1 MILGV
6 RACMLTIRHYV
17 TNTTDSQ
24 NAGALGDHMARP
36 PLSARPPTDAA
47 EERTLRRLA
56 NARHAPASLIQR
68 APRRCTSGCT
78 ASTPMAWTGWPTCP
92 VRACPGG

>member
-24 NAGALGDHMARP
+24 NAGALHEVMSWVVMDGDLADQAVSP
-36 PLSARPPTDAA
+36 
-47 EERTLRRLA
+47 RTA
-56 NARHAPASLIQR
+56 
-68 APRRCTSGCT
+68 
-78 ASTPMAWTGWPTCP
+78 
-92 VRACPGG
+92 

>member
-24 NAGALGDHMARP
+24 NAGALPIHLTAIVRLTHPNQAKPESALPAFGLRWPWQPPWRARR
-36 PLSARPPTDAA
+36 AHH
-47 EERTLRRLA
+47 RRS
-56 NARHAPASLIQR
+56 RS
-68 APRRCTSGCT
+68 
-78 ASTPMAWTGWPTCP
+78 
-92 VRACPGG
+92 

>member
-24 NAGALGDHMARP
+24 NAGALPWVLAHGR
-36 PLSARPPTDAA
+36 LSYTPF
-47 EERTLRRLA
+47 
-56 NARHAPASLIQR
+56 
-68 APRRCTSGCT
+68 
-78 ASTPMAWTGWPTCP
+78 ASTA
-92 VRACPGG
+92 RIIFSLAR

>member
-24 NAGALGDHMARP
+24 NAGAL
-36 PLSARPPTDAA
+36 A
-47 EERTLRRLA
+47 ELLDIEPSHLLQGHGALVRT
-56 NARHAPASLIQR
+56 
-68 APRRCTSGCT
+68 T
-78 ASTPMAWTGWPTCP
+78 
-92 VRACPGG
+92 

>member
-24 NAGALGDHMARP
+24 NDGALGPEDAGIGLVP
-36 PLSARPPTDAA
+36 ASA
-47 EERTLRRLA
+47 A
-56 NARHAPASLIQR
+56 NAVVGAEPAGI
-68 APRRCTSGCT
+68 
-78 ASTPMAWTGWPTCP
+78 
-92 VRACPGG
+92 

>member
-24 NAGALGDHMARP
+24 NAGALVDALKAVGLPVAV
-36 PLSARPPTDAA
+36 ACTAA
-47 EERTLRRLA
+47 EETRSAYYASAARATQGPSGHDREDRLPESRYASAAGIRR
-56 NARHAPASLIQR
+56 RS
-68 APRRCTSGCT
+68 
-78 ASTPMAWTGWPTCP
+78 M
-92 VRACPGG
+92 

>member
-24 NAGALGDHMARP
+24 NAGALHWGHTLPESYGQHRATTATQHRSSGALVGQHHWSSDHP
-36 PLSARPPTDAA
+36 GSLSHGGVALT
-47 EERTLRRLA
+47 TYA
-56 NARHAPASLIQR
+56 NEAP
-68 APRRCTSGCT
+68 
-78 ASTPMAWTGWPTCP
+78 
-92 VRACPGG
+92 